1 MATNYGRG
9 LYKEYELLL
18 AENEE
23 IKAKYEILLKEHDL
37 LQKEIE
43 LREKLEVEVT
53 EKTEEIEA
61 LKKEILR
68 LNGYLNIDGTNS
80 GIPTSKTPISKKK
93 VIPNSRKKTDK
104 KIGGQAGHPKSK
116 LKAFKD
122 EEITRTQTHESNECP
137 SCGGKEIKAT
147 DENINKD
154 ELDYEVVVIKRR
166 HKFPVYECIGCGHK
180 FHEPIPVGLKEEN
193 QYGSNVQALSL
204 SLMNIC
210 ELPVRFPTKQ
220 K

>member
-68 LNGYLNIDGTNS
+68 LNGYLNY
-80 GIPTSKTPISKKK
+80 
-93 VIPNSRKKTDK
+93 RW
-104 KIGGQAGHPKSK
+104 
-116 LKAFKD
+116 
-122 EEITRTQTHESNECP
+122 
-137 SCGGKEIKAT
+137 
-147 DENINKD
+147 NK
-154 ELDYEVVVIKRR
+154 
-166 HKFPVYECIGCGHK
+166 
-180 FHEPIPVGLKEEN
+180 
-193 QYGSNVQALSL
+193 
-204 SLMNIC
+204 
-210 ELPVRFPTKQ
+210 
-220 K
+220 